1 MLLVWCV
8 LVGSRQIAPCA
19 GSPAHSVSGSA
30 VSCCMQVWLAV
41 KALTFLGQHKTA
53 KRLKYGE
60 HRPGMQPCH
69 SLLVAAVL

>member
-1 MLLVWCV
+1 
-8 LVGSRQIAPCA
+8 
-19 GSPAHSVSGSA
+19 
-30 VSCCMQVWLAV
+30 MQVWLAV